1 MRRTCDT
8 MMVPEGK
15 GGDNMKRLV
24 KTAVLTAMLG
34 GGIIG
39 TAAVIHAVRLLIFG
53 G

>member
-1 MRRTCDT
+1 
-8 MMVPEGK
+8 
-15 GGDNMKRLV
+15 MKRLV

-39 TAAVIHAVRLLIFG
+39 TAAAIHLLRLVLFG